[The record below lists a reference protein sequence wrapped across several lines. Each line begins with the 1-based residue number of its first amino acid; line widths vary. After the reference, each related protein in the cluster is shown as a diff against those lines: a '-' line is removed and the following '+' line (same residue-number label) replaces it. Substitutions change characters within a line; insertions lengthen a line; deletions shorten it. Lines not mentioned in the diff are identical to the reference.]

1 MRKKGNNMKKYNTGH
16 TSGKWTVSE
25 TWPEEN
31 SVIKVK
37 KNVLG
42 VKDGTG
48 RTIALC
54 GYTSHSE
61 AKANARLIAAAPE
74 LLSTLKWIAQEIEW
88 GHDMT
93 ASLAVAKQAIA
104 KAEGRT

>member
-1 MRKKGNNMKKYNTGH
+1 MSKDVKKVGH
-16 TSGKWTVSE
+16 TSGEWTVSE

-74 LLSTLKWIAQEIEW
+74 LLEQCHRLLNILDCPGSLRKTYKHCIDTSKAIIAR
-88 GHDMT
+88 
-93 ASLAVAKQAIA
+93 
-104 KAEGRT
+104 AEGK